1 MKLRKVLDTIS
12 NEGSANV
19 DHMIASQPPTGHL
32 YAVVT
37 EGAMWTAGR
46 ALSPMFLLGYES

>member
-1 MKLRKVLDTIS
+1 MKLRKVPDPTS
-12 NEGSANV
+12 NKGSANI
-19 DHMIASQPPTGHL
+19 DHMIASQPPMGPL
-32 YAVVT
+32 YAIVT

>member
-1 MKLRKVLDTIS
+1 MKLRKGPDTTS
-12 NEGSANV
+12 NEGSANI
-19 DHMIASQPPTGHL
+19 DHMIASQAPMGPS

-37 EGAMWTAGR
+37 EGAMWTAGT